1 MERIYIVKIGNE
13 VAAAF
18 SKKLYADH
26 FVSTYLYALK
36 NVSVVSMPIDDED
49 MIGDTIP
56 HVEDADDHEQDMS
69 ATYTPSDEAE
79 EDNKDDD
86 DDDSAER
93 AFITFMR
100 LLNELGE
107 KE

>member
-18 SKKLYADH
+18 SNKMYADH
-26 FVSTYLYALK
+26 YANTYLYALK
-36 NVSVVSMPIDDED
+36 NVTVVSVPIDDED
-49 MIGDTIP
+49 MIGNTPP
-56 HVEDADDHEQDMS
+56 HVEDHEQDMS
-69 ATYTPSDEAE
+69 ATYTPADEAE
-79 EDNKDDD
+79 EDNDTDDD

>member
-49 MIGDTIP
+49 MIGNTP
-56 HVEDADDHEQDMS
+56 QRVEDAGDREQDMS
-69 ATYTPSDEAE
+69 ATYTPADEE
-79 EDNKDDD
+79 EDNDENDD